1 MAIEFIRVQRN
12 IVVGPN
18 PGLKYIAVIKRG
30 RKVQMDDIY
39 KDMTDLSSLSRG
51 DIKNTIDNFMVVI
64 GKYMR
69 DGRSI
74 DLGEFGEFQV
84 NLRAK
89 AMDELEEVT
98 AKTIKTPSISFRMGK
113 ELKKLMEET
122 PKVLGSLE
130 AKGYQA

>member
-12 IVVGPN
+12 IQVGPN
-18 PGLKYIAVIKRG
+18 PGLKYLAVIKRG

-51 DIKNTIDNFMVVI
+51 DIKNTIDNYMLVVS
-64 GKYMR
+64 KYLK
-69 DGRSI
+69 DGRSV
-74 DLGEFGEFQV
+74 DMGEFGEFQV
-84 NLRAK
+84 NLRAN
-89 AMDELEEVT
+89 AMDTLDDVT
-98 AKTIKTPSISFRMGK
+98 AKTIKTISISFRMGK
-113 ELKKLMEET
+113 ELKLLIEET

>member
-12 IVVGPN
+12 IQVGPN
-18 PGLKYIAVIKRG
+18 PGLKYLAVIKRG

-51 DIKNTIDNFMVVI
+51 DIKNTIDNFMLVVS
-64 GKYMR
+64 KYLK
-69 DGRSI
+69 DGRSV
-74 DLGEFGEFQV
+74 DMGEFGDFQV
-84 NLRAK
+84 NLRAN
-89 AMDELEEVT
+89 AMDTLDDVT
-98 AKTIKTPSISFRMGK
+98 AKTIKTISISFRMGK
-113 ELKKLMEET
+113 ELKLLIEET